1 MSTTEGISATQ
12 PQQAPAQ
19 PAKPDRSST
28 DHLALDVSKANKA
41 MRDVSARTQEVRE
54 VATRN
59 ALNAEAHQEKTGKL
73 LSGMAAELDEAI
85 QVLNESLAKTPTKAM
100 ISKDEYLNRFV
111 VKIADKSSGEIVRE
125 IPSEALLKFA
135 RHLKEL
141 KGLLFDEKG

>member
-1 MSTTEGISATQ
+1 MSTTEGISAPQ

-19 PAKPDRSST
+19 PAKADRSSAG
-28 DHLALDVSKANKA
+28 DISLDVSKAQKA
-41 MRDVSARTQEVRE
+41 MRDVSAKTQEVRE
-54 VATRN
+54 VAKRT
-59 ALNAEAHQEKTGKL
+59 ALDAEAHQEKTGKL
-73 LSGMAAELDEAI
+73 LSGMAAELEEAI

-111 VKIADKSSGEIVRE
+111 VKIADKNSGEVVRE

-141 KGLLFDEKG
+141 KGLLFDEKT

>member
-1 MSTTEGISATQ
+1 MSTTEGISAPQ

-59 ALNAEAHQEKTGKL
+59 ALNAEAHQEQTGKL

>member
-1 MSTTEGISATQ
+1 
-12 PQQAPAQ
+12 
-19 PAKPDRSST
+19 
-28 DHLALDVSKANKA
+28 

-111 VKIADKSSGEIVRE
+111 VKNR
-125 IPSEALLKFA
+125 
-135 RHLKEL
+135 
-141 KGLLFDEKG
+141 

>member
-1 MSTTEGISATQ
+1 MSTTEGISAPQ

-28 DHLALDVSKANKA
+28 DDLALDVSKANIA

-59 ALNAEAHQEKTGKL
+59 ALNAEAHQEKTSKL

-85 QVLNESLAKTPTKAM
+85 QVLNESLAKTPTKAV

-111 VKIADKSSGEIVRE
+111 VKIADKNSGEVVRE

-141 KGLLFDEKG
+141 KGLLFDEKT